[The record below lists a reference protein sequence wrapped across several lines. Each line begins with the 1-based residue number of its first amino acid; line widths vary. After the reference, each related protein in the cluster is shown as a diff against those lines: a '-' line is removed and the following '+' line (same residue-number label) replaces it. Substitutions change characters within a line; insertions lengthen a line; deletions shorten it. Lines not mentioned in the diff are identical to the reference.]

1 MEETTLNFDR
11 PKSVRKSSFLPKLI
25 ILLYAACFSFC
36 LQALLSFWISYAF
49 GAFWGTDDSSKKMK
63 VSIFME
69 NTIPTVFLM
78 IEYPFNMI
86 PVNVR
91 QLPIDLAIYLVWGA
105 VSVIYELVTKQAL
118 YGPMSW
124 RQDPWKA
131 FGIYFLGFCIEILLF
146 IGLWALTEWV
156 KLPRYMER

>member
-1 MEETTLNFDR
+1 M
-11 PKSVRKSSFLPKLI
+11 
-25 ILLYAACFSFC
+25 
-36 LQALLSFWISYAF
+36 SFWISYAL

-69 NTIPTVFLM
+69 NTIPTVFLI

-118 YGPMSW
+118 YGP
-124 RQDPWKA
+124 K
-131 FGIYFLGFCIEILLF
+131 GIGSNFFERLFRNSALRRLLS
-146 IGLWALTEWV
+146 
-156 KLPRYMER
+156 